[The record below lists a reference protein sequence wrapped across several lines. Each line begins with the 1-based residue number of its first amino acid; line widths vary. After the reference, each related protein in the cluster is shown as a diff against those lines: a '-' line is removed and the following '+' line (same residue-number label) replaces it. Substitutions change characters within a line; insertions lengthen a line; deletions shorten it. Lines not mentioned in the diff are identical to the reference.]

1 MREPVLVWALGAAV
15 GVLVILVGILTS
27 WVRRLSR
34 LVRRSTEGSVAHQ
47 LEELERAF
55 GALRSDLEEVRTTL
69 AELEE
74 RLAGCV
80 QRVGLVRF
88 DAFEDVGG
96 RVSFSLALLDGRGD
110 GVVLSVLNGREAV
123 RAYAKALVGGKP
135 SHPLSEEEREAIAQ
149 ARDAR
154 YLDALR

>member
-1 MREPVLVWALGAAV
+1 MREPLLVWVLGAAV
-15 GVLVILVGILTS
+15 GILLILVGILAS

-34 LVRRSTEGSVAHQ
+34 LVRASAEGSVAHQ
-47 LEELERAF
+47 LEEHRRAF
-55 GALRSDLEEVRTTL
+55 GALRSDLEDVRTAL
-69 AELEE
+69 AELDN
-74 RLAGCV
+74 RLTGCV

-110 GVVLSVLNGREAV
+110 GVVLSVLNGRETV

-149 ARDAR
+149 AQDAR
-154 YLDALR
+154 HLQTLR